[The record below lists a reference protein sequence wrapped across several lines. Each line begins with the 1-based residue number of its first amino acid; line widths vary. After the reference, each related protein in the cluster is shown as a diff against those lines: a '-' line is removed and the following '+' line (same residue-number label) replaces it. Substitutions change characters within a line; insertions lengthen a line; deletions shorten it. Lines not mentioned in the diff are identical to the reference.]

1 MNISTAV
8 TAGAVI
14 LIVLGALCGALSGI
28 GRSAVRL
35 VLLVLCFFAALAAA
49 SPLAGLVPSDAVTA
63 AAGDRGAELCR
74 EIPTLGSLAAALPR
88 ALAAPLMFA
97 AVFVLLALVTVFL
110 VPVLSRLIFGAGRAR
125 GILSRIFGGL
135 CGAVCALAAV
145 WVLLMPAAGY
155 TAAAGEIV
163 AASDKE
169 ALTSS
174 LDADEYLGGLR
185 GLFSACETLDGAL
198 GDNAALG
205 TVGKCG
211 GERMFDSLGRMKNVI
226 EGEDILLSDCAPSLA
241 RAVSVF
247 APFAGVSPADC
258 GQAQIDAAYQ
268 AADIVE
274 EDALVRNIAA
284 EMLRGV
290 SSAWLDG
297 KEFCGMEKPQVNILV
312 RPAFDALLAK
322 LAATDAESLA
332 TEARTAAGL
341 VELAIKYKNRTSL
354 Y

>member
-88 ALAAPLMFA
+88 RLRRRLCLRRCSSCSHLSLSFSFRCFRVSFSARDALA
-97 AVFVLLALVTVFL
+97 
-110 VPVLSRLIFGAGRAR
+110 
-125 GILSRIFGGL
+125 GILAAFGGL

-163 AASDKE
+163 AASIKE

-174 LDADEYLGGLR
+174 LDAR
-185 GLFSACETLDGAL
+185 
-198 GDNAALG
+198 
-205 TVGKCG
+205 
-211 GERMFDSLGRMKNVI
+211 
-226 EGEDILLSDCAPSLA
+226 
-241 RAVSVF
+241 
-247 APFAGVSPADC
+247 
-258 GQAQIDAAYQ
+258 
-268 AADIVE
+268 
-274 EDALVRNIAA
+274 
-284 EMLRGV
+284 
-290 SSAWLDG
+290 
-297 KEFCGMEKPQVNILV
+297 
-312 RPAFDALLAK
+312 
-322 LAATDAESLA
+322 
-332 TEARTAAGL
+332 
-341 VELAIKYKNRTSL
+341 
-354 Y
+354 

>member
-35 VLLVLCFFAALAAA
+35 VLLVLCFFASLAAA

-88 ALAAPLMFA
+88 ALAAFFA

-169 ALTSS
+169 ALTFF
-174 LDADEYLGGLR
+174 GCR
-185 GLFSACETLDGAL
+185 
-198 GDNAALG
+198 
-205 TVGKCG
+205 
-211 GERMFDSLGRMKNVI
+211 
-226 EGEDILLSDCAPSLA
+226 
-241 RAVSVF
+241 
-247 APFAGVSPADC
+247 
-258 GQAQIDAAYQ
+258 
-268 AADIVE
+268 
-274 EDALVRNIAA
+274 
-284 EMLRGV
+284 
-290 SSAWLDG
+290 
-297 KEFCGMEKPQVNILV
+297 
-312 RPAFDALLAK
+312 
-322 LAATDAESLA
+322 
-332 TEARTAAGL
+332 
-341 VELAIKYKNRTSL
+341 
-354 Y
+354 